1 MKHMK
6 TSYSVSLNYPVYI
19 QVPDS
24 FDDPEDV
31 ATLIEDELRGPRGWD
46 FGEDAVYKVVE
57 SALPFAEEV
66 QIDVNDL
73 DLLTDDAPR
82 GAIVYDLEELVPK
95 PAIKNFL
102 IGKSID
108 ELAQAA
114 GDAAYSGDITKLLQ
128 VVAEIQKLHETM
140 DE

>member
-1 MKHMK
+1 MKYMK
-6 TSYSVSLNYPVYI
+6 TNYAVSLDYSVYV

-24 FDDPEDV
+24 FEDAEDV

-46 FGEDAVYKVVE
+46 FGKDAVYEVVE

-66 QIDVNDL
+66 RVDIDDL
-73 DLLTDDAPR
+73 DPLTDDATS
-82 GAIVYDLEELVPK
+82 GAIVYDLEDLVPK
-95 PAIKNFL
+95 SAIKNFL

-108 ELAQAA
+108 ELTQAA
-114 GDAAYSGDITKLLQ
+114 GNAAYSGDITKLIQ